1 MPKRRMMASPTT
13 RSSTASSQISATCRL
28 LGLSALLFTTLVV
41 PASAWLPSTK
51 KVSSSSCSSFFP
63 SDSTIHQAKQFS
75 MVSRKDQRVVHI
87 MGAAARGAAQEGDES
102 SSSSSPQ
109 QHHQPNSSSNNNH
122 NMNQHPKKEGESPST
137 ASSAE
142 QQQHHQQDLQQNATH
157 AALKKVRVAKAQ
169 AEIDRILSGPE
180 APVDM
185 EAELEKVVSMSIT
198 PSEQPLLDAQM
209 AQLESELYQAVKQ
222 QDFSLASAKKTQLG
236 QLQRDQCGAVDD
248 GGAILQV
255 NAAFYRAFSHKSWE
269 EMEAVWLR
277 HDDPASSVCIHPSH
291 KPLVGTRRIS
301 KSWKQMFASTDGSFQ
316 RNWMEPHQISIMM
329 KGSHMAIV
337 TCEEHVFGRRF
348 VRGQKRQTEL
358 INKLLATNIFR
369 KVGNKW
375 YMCYHHSSWHPDSEA
390 AKRALTGG
398 AGSGNRIVSSS
409 SDQGPNSSLAASL
422 AAKRRRRRR
431 QLEDDEDD
439 EVEETI
445 GMDGILGN
453 GFGPILGEGSK
464 DGGNSGEGKPKRII
478 MGASLSDLL
487 NGGLGDLL
495 GNTEDGPESN
505 NGMGNKKNNNLGLP
519 QEGAII
525 QFSRISNDDD
535 DEEEEL
541 DEDDEDDEE
550 IDVHHLEI
558 MDDDDDDDEGDNEGE
573 SVSIIKE
580 WAKKSSSKRKD
591 GNSGAPENVSKT
603 ESASAAKQA
612 GKGFF
617 KDALRQNCISA
628 LRKLCEQGSI
638 SPKQKRVLLT
648 DIITCSSKG
657 DFSMVEVAF
666 ELLCGEGDD
675 DEVDAAEEEFAEQCR
690 VFAQE
695 RLNKDEIEI

>member
-1 MPKRRMMASPTT
+1 MD
-13 RSSTASSQISATCRL
+13 Q
-28 LGLSALLFTTLVV
+28 
-41 PASAWLPSTK
+41 
-51 KVSSSSCSSFFP
+51 
-63 SDSTIHQAKQFS
+63 HQ
-75 MVSRKDQRVVHI
+75 
-87 MGAAARGAAQEGDES
+87 
-102 SSSSSPQ
+102 
-109 QHHQPNSSSNNNH
+109 
-122 NMNQHPKKEGESPST
+122 KKEGESLST

-142 QQQHHQQDLQQNATH
+142 QQHQHQQELQRNATQ

-169 AEIDRILSGPE
+169 TEIDRILSGPQ
-180 APVDM
+180 APVDT
-185 EAELEKVVSMSIT
+185 EAELEKVVSMSMT

-236 QLQRDQCGAVDD
+236 QLQQDHQCGAVDD

-277 HDDPASSVCIHPSH
+277 HDDPASCVCIHPSH

-316 RNWMEPHQISIMM
+316 RNWMEPQQISIMM

-337 TCEEHVFGRRF
+337 TCEEHVFARRF

-369 KVGNKW
+369 KVDNKW
-375 YMCYHHSSWHPDSEA
+375 YMCYHHASWHPDSDA

-409 SDQGPNSSLAASL
+409 SDHGPNSSLAASL

-464 DGGNSGEGKPKRII
+464 DGGNNGEGKPKRII

-495 GNTEDGPESN
+495 GNGQDGPESN
-505 NGMGNKKNNNLGLP
+505 NNNNGGMGNKNNNNLGLP

-525 QFSRISNDDD
+525 QFSRISDDD
-535 DEEEEL
+535 DDDAEEGED
-541 DEDDEDDEE
+541 DEDEDDEE

-558 MDDDDDDDEGDNEGE
+558 IDDDDIDDEGDEGDNEGE

-580 WAKKSSSKRKD
+580 WAKKSSNKRKD
-591 GNSGAPENVSKT
+591 GNNGAPEKMSKS

-628 LRKLCEQGSI
+628 LRKLCDQGSI

-695 RLNKDEIEI
+695 RLQKDEKEIRQDEN